1 MMALAQ
7 ARAGNTGS
15 CEAMTAASVHEMRY
29 HLLFSVLKTG
39 AHRAVELSIK
49 YIARGR
55 LCEPLSRN
63 RKTITPENR
72 KMPQYWLF
80 IQYFRFSHGINR
92 RA

>member
-1 MMALAQ
+1 MALAQ

-63 RKTITPENR
+63 RKTITLKTENATILAVYTVF
-72 KMPQYWLF
+72 QV
-80 IQYFRFSHGINR
+80 FSWH
-92 RA
+92 